1 MLTKSDDQHK
11 FAFMS
16 SKVLGRAKLFV
27 AYFIVCSSGGQP
39 IGQKYREADCISTHE
54 TVGSPTVECAN
65 LKKWKLK
72 VLEDR
77 MNLSFRVKLGVHH
90 NSVKPLILCCSK
102 KQFLKSV
109 KNLFTVGL
117 FCIGGIYAC
126 EEN

>member
-1 MLTKSDDQHK
+1 MHLHTRNGGLSN
-11 FAFMS
+11 
-16 SKVLGRAKLFV
+16 
-27 AYFIVCSSGGQP
+27 SGM
-39 IGQKYREADCISTHE
+39 YY
-54 TVGSPTVECAN
+54 
-65 LKKWKLK
+65 KKWKLK

-77 MNLSFRVKLGVHH
+77 MNLSFTVKLGVHH
-90 NSVKPLILCCSK
+90 DSVKPLSLCCSK